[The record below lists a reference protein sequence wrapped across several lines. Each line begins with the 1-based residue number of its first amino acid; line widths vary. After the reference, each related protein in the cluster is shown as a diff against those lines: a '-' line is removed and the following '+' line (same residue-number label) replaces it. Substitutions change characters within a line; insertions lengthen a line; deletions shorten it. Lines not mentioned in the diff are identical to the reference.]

1 MSPILEQFLAVF
13 EAVAQIGLVVLFTS
27 LLVRQNII
35 PKSGIKLIS
44 DTVITVFLP
53 CMIFSNIVGRLQP
66 SEFLYWWA
74 LPLSA
79 TLITLSG
86 WAIAVPLFSRMGPEK
101 RELKPV
107 AFLQNAGYFVLPIGQ
122 LMLGETF
129 DQFALYVF
137 LYILANN
144 PLLWLIGKCFL
155 RKRKRDEAFQWSHI
169 LSPPIYAN
177 IVALFL
183 VATGTRDYLPEV
195 ILTTATFLGQGAV
208 PLGIFVL
215 GATLGTLNIDL
226 RRYLKPGSLVVLQ
239 KLFIMPAIVLGA
251 MALVPW
257 MRSDPLLVLLFILQG
272 ASPPATS
279 LILQSQSYSDDS
291 ERVGTITIICYLVCM
306 VSIPLWVVLANALF
320 AVP

>member
-1 MSPILEQFLAVF
+1 MCI
-13 EAVAQIGLVVLFTS
+13 
-27 LLVRQNII
+27 R
-35 PKSGIKLIS
+35 
-44 DTVITVFLP
+44 D
-53 CMIFSNIVGRLQP
+53 
-66 SEFLYWWA
+66 
-74 LPLSA
+74 
-79 TLITLSG
+79 
-86 WAIAVPLFSRMGPEK
+86 
-101 RELKPV
+101 
-107 AFLQNAGYFVLPIGQ
+107 
-122 LMLGETF
+122 
-129 DQFALYVF
+129 
-137 LYILANN
+137 
-144 PLLWLIGKCFL
+144 
-155 RKRKRDEAFQWSHI
+155 RDEAFQWSHI

-183 VATGTRDYLPEV
+183 VATGTRDYLPDV